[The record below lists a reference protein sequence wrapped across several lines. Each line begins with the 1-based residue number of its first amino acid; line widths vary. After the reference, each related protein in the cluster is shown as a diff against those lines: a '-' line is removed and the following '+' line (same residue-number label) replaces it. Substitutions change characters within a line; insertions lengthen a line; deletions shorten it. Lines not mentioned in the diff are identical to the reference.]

1 MKIAYTYLIER
12 GGPMK
17 TIYDLSIKKQ
27 SGEIQ
32 SMDAYKGK
40 LLLIVNTASKC
51 GFAGQ
56 FEELQQLY
64 ERYKERGLVV
74 LGFPSDNFRNQ
85 EYDDI
90 EQTMTFCKINYGVT
104 FPMFAKVDVK
114 GDNISPLFKHLTSA
128 QKGLFTSGVKWNF
141 TKFLIDSKGNVI
153 ERVAPQA
160 SPFKLIKLIE
170 KSLNE

>member
-1 MKIAYTYLIER
+1 
-12 GGPMK
+12 MK
-17 TIYDLSIKKQ
+17 TIYELSVKKQ
-27 SGEIQ
+27 SGEMQ

-74 LGFPSDNFRNQ
+74 LGFPTDNFRNQ

-90 EQTMTFCKINYGVT
+90 EQTMTFCKVNYGVT

-114 GDNISPLFKHLTSA
+114 GEEISPLFKHLTSE
-128 QKGLFTSGVKWNF
+128 QKGLFTDGIKWNF
-141 TKFLIDSKGNVI
+141 TKFLINRDGDVI
-153 ERVAPQA
+153 ERIAPQA

-170 KSLNE
+170 KNVE